1 MNPLKILLVDDS
13 KSARYALRLQLQ
25 RHTMTVET
33 ADAAEPALE
42 QIRKSPPDAIFMDH
56 TMPGM
61 SGFEAL
67 DILKASPSTA
77 HIPVVMCTS
86 HEDPEFISQAK
97 KKGAFDV
104 LSKAT
109 APEKLGELLGRLS
122 EAEAS
127 AKDVVVAAG
136 ATVAKDQADALT
148 AREAGATLPDEE
160 LEERIRT
167 LIAPILD
174 DRLERLTADLIAK
187 IDERV
192 DARARAS
199 AEAVIEDVANR
210 LADDLIAK
218 TDERLVSGLNLQTER
233 LQQRFGKIQSDQV
246 QPSTDHL
253 LEEKLPILLQG
264 HLEEERKDLAQRVQ
278 QLVET
283 SMDALANEPAFN
295 HRVSDAIKA
304 TVTEHAEQV
313 AKRQAAEI
321 SEAVAAEWTGTVTG
335 LMGTQ
340 PPAGDDRL
348 YLFSGGAALVGIVSA
363 VVVFLLLS

>member
-25 RHTMTVET
+25 QHKMTVET
-33 ADAAEPALE
+33 AGAAEPALE
-42 QIRKSPPDAIFMDH
+42 QVRESPPNAIFMDH

-77 HIPVVMCTS
+77 RIPVVMCTS
-86 HEDPEFISQAK
+86 YEDPEFIAQAK

-122 EAEAS
+122 EAEAL
-127 AKDVVVAAG
+127 AKDAVVTVEAAL
-136 ATVAKDQADALT
+136 AKDQADALT
-148 AREAGATLPDEE
+148 AREVGATPPDEE
-160 LEERIRT
+160 LEERVRT
-167 LIAPILD
+167 LIAPILVD
-174 DRLERLTADLIAK
+174 RFDRLTVDLIAK

-199 AEAVIEDVANR
+199 AKAVMEDMANR

-218 TDERLVSGLNLQTER
+218 TDERLVFGLNHQTER
-233 LQQRFGKIQSDQV
+233 LQEHFDKIQSGQI
-246 QPSTDHL
+246 QPGTDHL
-253 LEEKLPILLQG
+253 LKEKLPILLHG

-278 QLVET
+278 QLVKT
-283 SMDALANEPAFN
+283 SMGALANDPAFN
-295 HRVSDAIKA
+295 HRVLDAIKA

-340 PPAGDDRL
+340 PTAGDDRL